1 MATTWISTGDF
12 STKAVCTTGTEAAPT
27 TAASGL
33 NLSSGSG
40 VGSVVVFV
48 EATDGVT
55 NLTSGSIDFYFY
67 NSTSTNWCKMLGID
81 GSIPGGAIRFVLP
94 GISVNPM
101 SRLAAIPNGLGTAVT
116 IYMNGLAVG
125 VAGV

>member
-1 MATTWISTGDF
+1 M
-12 STKAVCTTGTEAAPT
+12 VY
-27 TAASGL
+27 
-33 NLSSGSG
+33 
-40 VGSVVVFV
+40 V
-48 EATDGVT
+48 EATDGLT
-55 NLTSGSIDFYFY
+55 NLTSGSVDFYFY
-67 NSTSTNWCKMLGID
+67 NDISTNWCKMLGID
-81 GSIPGGAIRFVLP
+81 GSIPGDAIRFVLP